1 MIACHSLI
9 SRTAPFPSPV
19 ATLLLSIVPGGGS
32 RSGVSIA
39 RVVECL
45 DLRREGLTLLVLG
58 HERQLALRVL
68 WYGHDNHAEV
78 QRAREAIQAARPS
91 RVMSIAR

>member
-9 SRTAPFPSPV
+9 SWTASFSVTV
-19 ATLLLSIVPGGGS
+19 ATLSLSTVPGGGS
-32 RSGVSIA
+32 RSGVSAA

-45 DLRREGLTLLVLG
+45 DLRLEGLTVLVLG

-68 WYGHDNHAEV
+68 RYGHEDHAEHTGGT
-78 QRAREAIQAARPS
+78 
-91 RVMSIAR
+91 